1 MPPAAQGILLLM
13 AQKYASE
20 RILSEQDLHFAHV
33 EAHWKI
39 LVELE
44 ISRKLEVRLSNEA
57 CSFVHVSC

>member
-13 AQKYASE
+13 AQRYASE
-20 RILSEQDLHFAHV
+20 WILSEQGLHFARL

-44 ISRKLEVRLSNEA
+44 ISRKLEMRLSNEA
-57 CSFVHVSC
+57 CFFVHVSC